1 MINPELKLYY
11 DQVFQFCK
19 SIIVKSDLMAI
30 QMKNTTLKVAGVEIT
45 NDYENPYYIN
55 LIGEY
60 SFLDEPIYITEN
72 GERVVLNKTLLTNK
86 PWLKK
91 KYHVYGKAFEKL
103 ITEYPNRESFI
114 RCILCQP
121 FITLE
126 EAINAPDLSLV
137 YYDDT
142 ILDYQERTSLIE
154 ALKSFITMF
163 KKRWAINDFAYEEL
177 YGLSLLSIF
186 YSQLPLYMLTQRVK
200 NIKTRFAH
208 TMHIW
213 DYLSSYGLS
222 DYRSVLTIDQQLFL
236 YRNIDYIVKNLGKH
250 GTLAILIEKLLNQN
264 YLTIAPKMVINDYSY
279 DKSETLNIKPSVVS
293 RQFDQTPISQFFEND
308 SISTEQFLYILFVNG
323 FISKYEYEKYNEAE
337 EKLSLISNTS
347 LQTKFLELKRNF
359 PSSPIQNFLLNM
371 LVAGIF
377 HFIYKNQLT
386 YTVPIYVDEFDYSE
400 LLTPKLA
407 LLVVLYC
414 LQKENYVEDP
424 KVPAGVKIYPFPC
437 DYDLLDLN
445 IPGTEKKISDYI
457 NISEFIK
464 RYSELFE
471 FKMYNFNNEP
481 IIDIVDGS
489 KLILKDLLLSTDNNV
504 ELNIALS
511 LLHKQMFTYKESFIE
526 NNEVPIFDMPGM
538 SIKEWLRINH
548 RTLYDVFNKIEI
560 GTNVTYTPI
569 IEQLMEE
576 LFPSSIINDA
586 ELNIFIPD
594 SYKYDKLKQL
604 FIQLCS
610 YNVVFLDNNVE
621 NQITHTHAP
630 LLMNNT
636 IMKQLIGLTDLSVLS
651 YDPLPYEEKED
662 DPLFTGLL
670 KMNAKL
676 NDDYDRLIDCK
687 LELCE
692 NPYFVTHVITIT
704 NVENYFLKEV
714 GIKPNNIKPGLNYYA
729 RVSYRSKIFDFEFIG
744 PSESYVFNSGRIKQ
758 PRLNLPKLID
768 AADLVKIRKPQLYI
782 DENYVEG
789 TIVSDQ
795 FMLDL
800 SNTNLVIKK
809 DKVKT
814 PTLFIYDET
823 LTGAIRSSA
832 FEIITDIDEDGK
844 IIQLN
849 STPMK
854 LTYNHED
861 KHIQSRWVI
870 ARDQKLKDI
879 VMDTDWVPDLNSI
892 IFTLKT
898 HDVDQYYFG
907 VRYKGKRF
915 GESSYS
921 NVTSF
926 ALSEIKQ
933 PSIEN
938 VFGVYEPANKSIF
951 KISSDPF
958 EVLGAGTD
966 THVSSKWIIAAD
978 SDMQKVIFD
987 SGWLTTNLTS
997 YNTDYLIIDQIEVF
1011 DIKEPQL
1018 KMISSYI
1025 NSNNIESSE
1034 FKYSS
1039 YVDYVK
1045 PERVYLFVQYKG
1057 QTLGESL
1064 FSEPF
1069 IVESSEALRGDLKV
1083 IITESIEGEVL

>member
-19 SIIVKSDLMAI
+19 SIIIKSDLMAN

-45 NDYENPYYIN
+45 NDYENPYYMN

-72 GERVVLNKTLLTNK
+72 GEKVVLDKTLLKNK

-121 FITLE
+121 FVTLDD
-126 EAINAPDLSLV
+126 AINADDLTLA
-137 YYDDT
+137 YYDDS

-154 ALKSFITMF
+154 ALKNFIVMF
-163 KKRWAINDFAYEEL
+163 KKRWAVNEFAYEEL

-186 YSQLPLYMLTQRVK
+186 YSQIPLYLLTERVK

-264 YLTIAPKMVINDYSY
+264 YLTIAPKMVINDYSF
-279 DKSETLNIKPSVVS
+279 DKSEGLNIKPSVVS

-308 SISTEQFLYILFVNG
+308 SINTEQFLYILFVNG
-323 FISKYEYEKYNEAE
+323 FISKYEYEKYVEAE

-371 LVAGIF
+371 LVAGVF
-377 HFIYKNQLT
+377 HFIFKNQLT
-386 YTVPIYVDEFDYSE
+386 YTVSIYIDEFDYSE

-414 LQKENYVEDP
+414 LQKENHVEDP
-424 KVPAGVKIYPFPC
+424 LIPMGIKIYPFPC
-437 DYDLLDLN
+437 NYDLLDLN

-457 NISEFIK
+457 NITEFTR
-464 RYSELFE
+464 RYSDLFE
-471 FKMYNFNNEP
+471 FEVFNFNSDS
-481 IIDIVDGS
+481 ITSIVEGS
-489 KLILKDLLLSTDNNV
+489 KLILEDLLMSSDNNV
-504 ELNIALS
+504 ELNIAIS
-511 LLHKQMFTYKESFIE
+511 LLHKQMFTYKEAFIE
-526 NNEVPIFDMPGM
+526 NNEVPIFEMAGM

-548 RTLYDVFNKIEI
+548 RTLYDVLNKMEI
-560 GTNVTYTPI
+560 GSNVVYTPI

-576 LFPSSIINDA
+576 LFPSSTINSS

-621 NQITHTHAP
+621 NQITHAHAP
-630 LLMNNT
+630 LLLNNT
-636 IMKQLIGLTDLSVLS
+636 LMKQLIGLTDLSVLS
-651 YDPLPYEEKED
+651 YDPIPYEEIED

-670 KMNAKL
+670 RMNVKL
-676 NDDYDRLIDCK
+676 NDAYDQLIDCK
-687 LELCE
+687 LEICE
-692 NPYFVTHVITIT
+692 NPSFITNVITLA
-704 NVENYFLKEV
+704 NVENYFQKEV
-714 GIKPNNIKPGLNYYA
+714 GIKPNNIKPGLNYYV

-744 PSESYVFNSGRIKQ
+744 PSESYIFNSGRIKQ
-758 PRLNLPKLID
+758 PRLNLPKLVD
-768 AADLVKIRKPQLYI
+768 SADLVKIKKPNLYI
-782 DENYVEG
+782 EDDYTEG

-795 FMLDL
+795 FILDL
-800 SNTNLVIKK
+800 SDTHHVIKK

-814 PTLFIYDET
+814 PILSIYDET
-823 LTGAIRSSA
+823 LTGAVKSSS

-849 STPMK
+849 SAPMK
-854 LTYNHED
+854 LTFNHED
-861 KHIQSRWVI
+861 KHLQSRWII
-870 ARDQKLKDI
+870 ARDQRLNDI
-879 VMDTDWVPDLNSI
+879 VMDTDWVPDLQSI

-898 HDVDQYYFG
+898 NDVDQYYFG
-907 VRYKGKRF
+907 VQYKGKRF

-921 NVTSF
+921 NITSF

-933 PSIEN
+933 PCIDN
-938 VFGVYEPANKSIF
+938 VFGVYEPENKSIF

-966 THVSSKWIIAAD
+966 THIASKWVIAAD
-978 SDMQKVIFD
+978 KDMKKIVFD
-987 SGWLTTNLTS
+987 SGWLTTNLTA
-997 YNTDYLIIDQIEVF
+997 YNTNYLVIDQIEVF

-1018 KMISSYI
+1018 KMLSAYI

-1083 IITESIEGEVL
+1083 VITESIEGDAP